1 MQQPHDHLFQATF
14 GQRSNAAAL
23 LQRVLPSS
31 ATDGVAWESLRE
43 VSSTLLDRD
52 LAAHRADL
60 LFHARRHHDR
70 DVLFLL
76 EHKAQQDL
84 HAAVQL
90 FRYVALVWQRWLDRP
105 HRSTPLPLVV
115 PLLVHHDR
123 RPWRAPRSLATLLRL
138 RANERALAPS
148 LPLHLLD
155 LADHSEASLRA
166 CSLPG
171 AATLCL
177 LHLSLVRW
185 MSPDEFVAAALRWA
199 DLYREAAATTGI
211 ASLQVFHSY
220 AIWVTETPRQQ
231 LADCMARILGPEA
244 GAHVMS
250 TADKLIAEG
259 KAAGR
264 AEILVHLLRKRFG
277 RAADEHATRLHGAS
291 IAELDRWALRLLDA
305 RTIDEVFASD

>member
-1 MQQPHDHLFQATF
+1 VQQPHDHLFHAIF
-14 GQRSNAAAL
+14 GQPTHAAAL
-23 LQRVLPSS
+23 LRRVLPTV
-31 ATDGVAWESLRE
+31 ATDGVVWESLRE
-43 VSSTLLDRD
+43 VSGTLLDRD
-52 LAAHRADL
+52 LAAHHADL
-60 LFHARRHHDR
+60 LFHARTRSER

-76 EHKAQQDL
+76 EHKAQQEP
-84 HAAVQL
+84 HAVVQL
-90 FRYVALVWQRWLDRP
+90 FGYVALVWQRWIDRP
-105 HRSTPLPLVV
+105 RRSRALPVVV

-123 RPWRAPRSLATLLRL
+123 RAWRAPRTLAALLRL
-138 RANERALAPS
+138 RAQEQPLAPS

-155 LADHSEASLRA
+155 LAEHSEDSIRA
-166 CSLPG
+166 LALPPS
-171 AATLCL
+171 ATLCL
-177 LHLSLVRW
+177 LHLSLARW
-185 MSPDEFVAAALRWA
+185 MAPDELVAAALRWA
-199 DLYREAAATTGI
+199 DLYRAAAATTGI

-264 AEILVHLLRKRFG
+264 AEIVLQQLHKRFG
-277 RAADEHATRLHGAS
+277 RCAHDHAARLRAAS

-305 RTIDEVFASD
+305 RTIDGVFASD